1 MTYDVGYFFRR
12 VEEKL
17 MTAHDFT
24 TEKLLS
30 LTDSLGDEFMSSFS
44 ATTRRATGST
54 YTPIEIVN
62 SMILESAREID
73 PEYVV
78 DCGCGSGRF
87 ALAAAMMFPKAK
99 VYAVDNSS
107 LACTMC
113 SENVRRYGFSD
124 RIEVVNASFLDF
136 SLPRGR
142 GKTLW
147 IGNPPYVRH
156 HNIAADDKK
165 SFKSVAGRLDLPSSC
180 LAGLHIHFLAHIAD
194 LWQSGDF
201 GLLIT
206 SAEWMD
212 VNYGNFARKLLT
224 TRLPIAH
231 MRLFDRSVRLFEGT
245 DSTAVVFSFSD
256 MPRDVVAVTLP
267 DGSNI
272 SIPLEVLNISQKWS
286 RTIDCVIDGSGSSL
300 EGMIPLG
307 SLASVHRGVVTGNNK
322 FWVRSAHE
330 LAAFPEELSTP
341 IVAHARE
348 IMDGCVAKG
357 RPDLLGRLITLPVDL
372 GTLSGSALTFAE
384 KIVAEGSRHG
394 IDKGY
399 VAGSRRAW
407 WSVQPPSPPAIMMT
421 YMSRKN
427 PTFIRNDLGLPMLNV
442 VHGIYPKRNLSD
454 RALDN
459 LVDYLN
465 THVNLR
471 DGRVYCGGLAKFE
484 PKEAE
489 AILVPCV
496 EQLEA

>member
-1 MTYDVGYFFRR
+1 MTVD
-12 VEEKL
+12 EPMNSKP
-17 MTAHDFT
+17 
-24 TEKLLS
+24 LS
-30 LTDSLGDEFMSSFS
+30 LTDSLGEEFMSSFS
-44 ATTRRATGST
+44 AETRRATGST
-54 YTPIEIVN
+54 YTPFEIVS
-62 SMILESAREID
+62 SMVREAAGKID
-73 PEYVV
+73 PDYVV

-87 ALAAAMMFPKAK
+87 SLAAAMMFPRAK
-99 VYAVDNSS
+99 VYAVDNSP

-113 SENVRRYGFSD
+113 SENVRRYGLSD
-124 RIEVVNASFLDF
+124 RIEVVNSSFLDF
-136 SLPRGR
+136 SLPRDR
-142 GKTLW
+142 GATLW

-156 HNIAADDKK
+156 HNISADDKK
-165 SFKSVAGRLDLPSSC
+165 LFKSVASRLGLPSSC

-212 VNYGNFARKLLT
+212 VNYGNFARLLLT
-224 TRLPIAH
+224 THLPISH

-256 MPRDVVAVTLP
+256 VLRDDVDITTP

-272 SIPLEVLNISQKWS
+272 KIPLKVLNASQKWS
-286 RTIDCVIDGSGSSL
+286 RTIDCAIDGPASNV
-300 EGMIPLG
+300 EGLVPLG
-307 SLASVHRGVVTGNNK
+307 SLASVHRGVVTGNNR
-322 FWVRSAHE
+322 FWVRPAHE
-330 LAAFPEELSTP
+330 LAGFPRELSVP

-348 IMDGCVAKG
+348 IMDGCVAEG
-357 RPDLLGRLITLPVDL
+357 RSDELGRLITLPVDL
-372 GTLSGSALTFAE
+372 GALSGRALMFAE
-384 KIVAEGSRHG
+384 KVVADGSRLG

-407 WSVQPPSPPAIMMT
+407 WSVQPPKAPAIMMT
-421 YMSRKN
+421 YMSRKS
-427 PTFIRNDLGLPMLNV
+427 PTFVRNDLGLSMLNV

-454 RALDN
+454 RALAN

-465 THVNLR
+465 SHVNLR

-496 EQLEA
+496 ERLEA

>member
-1 MTYDVGYFFRR
+1 MTVNEPMDS
-12 VEEKL
+12 
-17 MTAHDFT
+17 M
-24 TEKLLS
+24 LLS
-30 LTDSLGDEFMSSFS
+30 LTDSLGEEFMSSFS
-44 ATTRRATGST
+44 AETRRATGST
-54 YTPIEIVN
+54 YTPFEIVN
-62 SMILESAREID
+62 SMVRESAGEID
-73 PEYVV
+73 PDYVV

-87 ALAAAMMFPKAK
+87 SLAAAMMFPRAK
-99 VYAVDNSS
+99 VYAVDNSP

-113 SENVRRYGFSD
+113 SENVRRYGLSD
-124 RIEVVNASFLDF
+124 RIEVVNSSFLDF
-136 SLPRGR
+136 SLPRDR
-142 GKTLW
+142 GATLW

-156 HNIAADDKK
+156 HNISADDKK
-165 SFKSVAGRLDLPSSC
+165 LFKSVASRLGLPSSC

-201 GLLIT
+201 GFLIT

-212 VNYGNFARKLLT
+212 VNYGNFARLLLT
-224 TRLPIAH
+224 THLPISH

-256 MPRDVVAVTLP
+256 MLRDDVNITMP

-272 SIPLEVLNISQKWS
+272 KIPLKVLNASQKWS
-286 RTIDCVIDGSGSSL
+286 RTIDCAIDESASNI
-300 EGMIPLG
+300 EGLVPLG

-322 FWVRSAHE
+322 FWVRPAHE
-330 LAAFPEELSTP
+330 LAEFPRELSVP

-348 IMDGCVAKG
+348 IMDGCVAEG
-357 RPDLLGRLITLPVDL
+357 RSDELGRLITLPVDL
-372 GTLSGSALTFAE
+372 GALSGRALMFAE
-384 KIVAEGSRHG
+384 KVVADGSRLG

-407 WSVQPPSPPAIMMT
+407 WSVQPPKAPAIMMT
-421 YMSRKN
+421 YMSRKS
-427 PTFIRNDLGLPMLNV
+427 PTFVRNDLGLSMLNV

-454 RALDN
+454 RALTN

-465 THVNLR
+465 SHVNLR
-471 DGRVYCGGLAKFE
+471 DGRIYCGGLAKFE

-496 EQLEA
+496 ERLEA

>member
-1 MTYDVGYFFRR
+1 MTVN
-12 VEEKL
+12 EP
-17 MTAHDFT
+17 MNS
-24 TEKLLS
+24 KLLS
-30 LTDSLGDEFMSSFS
+30 LTDSLGEEFMSSFS
-44 ATTRRATGST
+44 AETRRATGST
-54 YTPIEIVN
+54 YTPFGIVN
-62 SMILESAREID
+62 SMVREAAGKID
-73 PEYVV
+73 PDYVV

-87 ALAAAMMFPKAK
+87 SLAAAMLFPRAK
-99 VYAVDNSS
+99 VYAVDNSP

-113 SENVRRYGFSD
+113 SENVRRYGLSD
-124 RIEVVNASFLDF
+124 RIEVVNSSFLDF
-136 SLPRGR
+136 SLPRDR
-142 GKTLW
+142 GATLW

-156 HNIAADDKK
+156 HNISADDKK
-165 SFKSVAGRLDLPSSC
+165 SFKSVASRLGLPSSC
-180 LAGLHIHFLAHIAD
+180 LAGLHIHFLAYIAD

-212 VNYGNFARKLLT
+212 VNYGNFARLLLT
-224 TRLPIAH
+224 THLPISH

-256 MPRDVVAVTLP
+256 MLRDDVDITMP

-272 SIPLEVLNISQKWS
+272 KIPLKVLNASQKWS
-286 RTIDCVIDGSGSSL
+286 RTIDCAIDGSASNI
-300 EGMIPLG
+300 EGLVPLG

-322 FWVRSAHE
+322 FWVRPAHE
-330 LAAFPEELSTP
+330 LAEFPRELSVP

-348 IMDGCVAKG
+348 IMDGCVAEG
-357 RPDLLGRLITLPVDL
+357 RSDELGRLITLPVDL
-372 GTLSGSALTFAE
+372 GALSGRALMFAE
-384 KIVAEGSRHG
+384 KVVADGSRLG

-407 WSVQPPSPPAIMMT
+407 WSVQPPKAPAIMMT
-421 YMSRKN
+421 YMSRKS
-427 PTFIRNDLGLPMLNV
+427 PTFVRNDLGLSMLNV

-454 RALDN
+454 RALTN

-465 THVNLR
+465 SHVNLR
-471 DGRVYCGGLAKFE
+471 DGRIYCGGLAKFE

-496 EQLEA
+496 ERLEAWS

>member
-1 MTYDVGYFFRR
+1 MTVD
-12 VEEKL
+12 EPMNSKP
-17 MTAHDFT
+17 
-24 TEKLLS
+24 LS
-30 LTDSLGDEFMSSFS
+30 LTDSLGEEFMSSFS
-44 ATTRRATGST
+44 AETRRATGST
-54 YTPIEIVN
+54 YTPFEIVN
-62 SMILESAREID
+62 SMVRESAGEID
-73 PEYVV
+73 PDYVV

-87 ALAAAMMFPKAK
+87 SLAAAMMFPRAK
-99 VYAVDNSS
+99 VYAVDNSP

-113 SENVRRYGFSD
+113 SENVRRYGLSD
-124 RIEVVNASFLDF
+124 RIDVVNSSFLDF
-136 SLPRGR
+136 SLPRDR
-142 GKTLW
+142 GATLW

-156 HNIAADDKK
+156 HNISADDKK
-165 SFKSVAGRLDLPSSC
+165 SFKSVASRLGLPSSC

-212 VNYGNFARKLLT
+212 VNYGNFARLLLT
-224 TRLPIAH
+224 THLPISH

-256 MPRDVVAVTLP
+256 VLRDDVDITTP

-272 SIPLEVLNISQKWS
+272 RIPLKVLNASQKWS
-286 RTIDCVIDGSGSSL
+286 RTIDCAIDGSASNV
-300 EGMIPLG
+300 EGLVPLG
-307 SLASVHRGVVTGNNK
+307 SLASVHRGVVTGNNR
-322 FWVRSAHE
+322 FWVRPAHE
-330 LAAFPEELSTP
+330 LAGFPRELSVP

-348 IMDGCVAKG
+348 IMDGCVAEG
-357 RPDLLGRLITLPVDL
+357 RSDELGRLITLPVDL
-372 GTLSGSALTFAE
+372 GALSGRALMFAE
-384 KIVAEGSRHG
+384 KVVADGSRLG

-407 WSVQPPSPPAIMMT
+407 WSVQPPKAPAIMMT
-421 YMSRKN
+421 YMSRKS
-427 PTFIRNDLGLPMLNV
+427 PTFVRNDLGLSMLNV

-454 RALDN
+454 RALAN

-465 THVNLR
+465 SHVNLR

-496 EQLEA
+496 ERLEA

>member
-1 MTYDVGYFFRR
+1 MIVNEPTNG
-12 VEEKL
+12 
-17 MTAHDFT
+17 
-24 TEKLLS
+24 KLLS
-30 LTDSLGDEFMSSFS
+30 LTDDLGDEFMSSFS

-54 YTPIEIVN
+54 YTPFEIVN
-62 SMILESAREID
+62 SMVRESAREID
-73 PEYVV
+73 PDCVV

-87 ALAAAMMFPKAK
+87 SLAAAMMFPGAK
-99 VYAVDNSS
+99 VYAVDNSP

-113 SENVRRYGFSD
+113 SENVRRYGLSD
-124 RIEVVNASFLDF
+124 RIEVVNSSFLDF
-136 SLPRGR
+136 SLPPDR

-165 SFKSVAGRLDLPSSC
+165 LFKSVASRLELPSSC

-194 LWQSGDF
+194 LWRSGDF

-212 VNYGNFARKLLT
+212 VNYGNFVRRLLT
-224 TRLPIAH
+224 THLPISH
-231 MRLFDRSVRLFEGT
+231 MRLFDRGVRLFEGT

-256 MPRDVVAVTLP
+256 MPRDKVDVTMP
-267 DGSNI
+267 DGSNVR
-272 SIPLEVLNISQKWS
+272 IPLKVLSASQKWS
-286 RTIDCVIDGSGSSL
+286 RTIDCAIDGPASNI
-300 EGMIPLG
+300 EGLVPLG

-322 FWVRSAHE
+322 FWVRPAHE
-330 LAAFPEELSTP
+330 LAEFPEDLSVP

-348 IMDGCVAKG
+348 IMDGCVAEG

-372 GTLSGSALTFAE
+372 GTLSGPALTFAE
-384 KIVAEGSRHG
+384 KVVADGSERG

-407 WSVQPPSPPAIMMT
+407 WSVQPPKAPAIMMT

-427 PTFIRNDLGLPMLNV
+427 PTFVRNDLGLSMLNV

-454 RALDN
+454 RALTN

-465 THVNLR
+465 SHVNLR

-489 AILVPCV
+489 AILVPCG
-496 EQLEA
+496 ERLEA

>member
-1 MTYDVGYFFRR
+1 MTVD
-12 VEEKL
+12 EP
-17 MTAHDFT
+17 MNSNP
-24 TEKLLS
+24 LS
-30 LTDSLGDEFMSSFS
+30 LTDSLGEEFMSSFS
-44 ATTRRATGST
+44 AETRRATGST
-54 YTPIEIVN
+54 YTPFEIVS
-62 SMILESAREID
+62 SMVREAAGKID
-73 PEYVV
+73 PDYVV

-87 ALAAAMMFPKAK
+87 SLAAAMMFPRAK
-99 VYAVDNSS
+99 VYAVDNSP

-113 SENVRRYGFSD
+113 SENVRRYGLSD
-124 RIEVVNASFLDF
+124 RIEVVNSSFLDF
-136 SLPRGR
+136 SLPRDR
-142 GKTLW
+142 GATLW

-156 HNIAADDKK
+156 HNISADDKK
-165 SFKSVAGRLDLPSSC
+165 LFKSVASRLGLPSSC

-212 VNYGNFARKLLT
+212 VNYGNFARLLLT
-224 TRLPIAH
+224 THLPISH

-256 MPRDVVAVTLP
+256 VLRDDVDITTP

-272 SIPLEVLNISQKWS
+272 KIPLKVLNASQKWS
-286 RTIDCVIDGSGSSL
+286 RTIDCAIDGPASNV
-300 EGMIPLG
+300 EGLVPLG
-307 SLASVHRGVVTGNNK
+307 SLASVHRGVVTGNNR
-322 FWVRSAHE
+322 FWVRPAHE
-330 LAAFPEELSTP
+330 LAGFPRELSVP

-348 IMDGCVAKG
+348 IMDGCVAEG
-357 RPDLLGRLITLPVDL
+357 RSDELGRLITLPVDL
-372 GTLSGSALTFAE
+372 GALSGRALMFAE
-384 KIVAEGSRHG
+384 KVVADGSRLG

-407 WSVQPPSPPAIMMT
+407 WSVQPPKAPAIMMT
-421 YMSRKN
+421 YMSRKS
-427 PTFIRNDLGLPMLNV
+427 PTFVRNDLGLSMLNV

-454 RALDN
+454 RALAN

-465 THVNLR
+465 SHVNLR

-496 EQLEA
+496 ERLEA